1 MSQTM
6 NQKPGPPL
14 HQTPSRMGATEK
26 KRKTPRSW
34 AKLLV
39 RALGYMILGLSLLVA
54 GAFLTLQIRPVQ
66 DAVTDIIT
74 KTLTSA
80 IATHTRAVCRID
92 KLSGNLLSGFT
103 CQGVS
108 LTDAAT
114 GDLLLKAHRVD
125 ISYIL
130 PLLLE
135 KTLWINRLSVSG
147 LSVALVNPAGDQ
159 WNIDVLTP
167 PPSSPPKDAP
177 PKPQPPV
184 LSEFKVRL
192 RHLDIRDS
200 DVLISVAD
208 DPDELLAQ
216 PAVPQITVHR
226 FTGIECRGRVDMK
239 FGKKNDISADI
250 AHLAVSLNLPRIDI
264 IGLSGEIHCDLDET
278 RFDFNNTA
286 IKGKKSDFT
295 INGSLAI
302 LENAPDRALLDQ
314 IVLDLR
320 AHVDAMSLG
329 EFGRAFP
336 IEMPDTDIVCGTLSA
351 KGPVSKMD
359 CQVDLRMDQCHV
371 ASQGLVIIDENY
383 DVSLD
388 LDGEIGGLDLA
399 ALPALD
405 LTFLPGDLNT
415 DGFTLIW
422 RDIGMPEQTGRIAL
436 HLTPSILSGYAID
449 EAEITTE
456 IHGADMNFKP
466 LHFKTPYGEVS
477 GTLNLVGIMFGE
489 EDKEIEIA
497 SHIKNLNPAKLLDD
511 KQYSAS
517 INGEVQTIIRIP
529 GTYDT
534 EGITAEAVCRMD
546 ASKVMGL
553 DIQRGDAEAVW
564 GGKTVTVRRLNVDTA
579 FGSASLSGDVSV
591 KDRTWRLKAG
601 AGLPDLA
608 LVRPYIS
615 GMLPGMAKDTAL
627 SGNISLTADVTGPW
641 DQPDI
646 TAAITGGS
654 LAWDNISADSL
665 TAEGRWRGAF
675 KGFNA
680 SADAGFKNMRMG
692 GFQVPALNI
701 STLWTPAAIHATVGL
716 QGRKE
721 EQLTLSGDIRQWMEP
736 VKTIEITKMALTAFD
751 QPPLVNQ
758 GPVKITLSP
767 DLVSVDSLSLAS
779 GPAMLGGNGQARLT
793 SPGGVSAALTL
804 RDVDLSRISGF
815 LAGGNKL
822 NGRISSDVSLS
833 GLLEKPVIRMDMSL
847 KEASFDKY
855 SISEA
860 TASISYSDSRAA
872 LTASVGRNGSKLVVA
887 DGSAF
892 VALSLFPFA
901 FTPGPESLN
910 MRLDIDDADISWI
923 SDLIS
928 HPEYG
933 VTGRLS
939 ATADVSGD
947 FFEPRIDGRMRLAEG
962 TLNLKKQGLTYE
974 NLTADLQF
982 DKDAI
987 TIKEVLLSGDKE
999 GNLRLS
1005 GVLTHDRFT
1014 PRNFDLQAA
1023 GEMVYVPFHGGV
1035 QAWVNPN
1042 LTLSGD
1048 WANPK
1053 VEGKI
1058 RVVRGRVNLDRF
1070 LAQQPSE
1077 IKIVSPVI
1085 TENGLMEIPD
1095 KELEP
1100 LAFVDPLTADI
1111 TLNISKDCWLRGR
1124 DAQVEIKGNVQLKKD
1139 PRKPFVLFGSLNT
1152 VRGTYRF
1159 RGKLFQIT
1167 QGELMFVG
1175 QEDLN
1180 PPVNIEAQTEIDD
1193 AAIMIRL
1200 TGTFEHLN
1208 LTFDSDPP
1216 MDQAE
1221 IISYILF
1228 GRGTDALSEQESF
1241 KAEEMALSFT
1251 GQIAADK
1258 LKDVVGDVLGI
1269 DYLNISTGGSELR
1282 QGSLSMGKYVL
1293 PKVFVVFRQGFSD
1306 NNSQQFEV
1314 SYEINKYFD
1323 IQSQIDNEQTSALD
1337 LIWKYEF

>member
-1 MSQTM
+1 M
-6 NQKPGPPL
+6 
-14 HQTPSRMGATEK
+14 TEK
-26 KRKTPRSW
+26 KRKTCRSL

-39 RALGYMILGLSLLVA
+39 RTLGYMILGLSLLVA
-54 GAFLTLQIRPVQ
+54 GAFLILQIRPVQ
-66 DAVTDIIT
+66 DAVTDTIT

-80 IATHTRAVCRID
+80 IATHTRAVCRIE

-114 GDLLLKAHRVD
+114 GDLLLKVQELE

-147 LSVALVNPAGDQ
+147 LSVALVNPAGDK
-159 WNIDVLTP
+159 WNFDVLSP
-167 PPSSPPKDAP
+167 SPSSPPKDAP
-177 PKPQPPV
+177 PKPQPPA

-200 DVLISVAD
+200 DVLISVSD
-208 DPDELLAQ
+208 DSDGLT
-216 PAVPQITVHR
+216 PQVTVHR
-226 FTGIECRGRVDMK
+226 FTGIEYRGRVDMK
-239 FGKKNDISADI
+239 FGKENDISADI
-250 AHLAVSLNLPRIDI
+250 EHLAVSLNLPRIDI
-264 IGLSGEIHCDLDET
+264 IGLSGKIHCDLDET

-336 IEMPDTDIVCGTLSA
+336 IEMPDTDIVRGNLSA
-351 KGPVSKMD
+351 KGPVSRMD
-359 CQVDLRMDQCHV
+359 CQVDLQMDQCHV
-371 ASQGLVIIDENY
+371 VSQGLVGIDENY

-388 LDGEIGGLDLA
+388 LDGKINGLDLA
-399 ALPALD
+399 ALPVLE

-415 DGFTLIW
+415 DGFTLNW
-422 RDIGMPEQTGRIAL
+422 RDIGMPEQTGRIVL
-436 HLTPSILSGYAID
+436 HLTPSVLSGYAID

-456 IHGADMNFKP
+456 IHGPDMNFKP
-466 LHFKTPYGEVS
+466 LYFKTPYGEVS
-477 GTLNLVGIMFGE
+477 GTLNLVGIMYGE
-489 EDKEIEIA
+489 EDKQIEIVTD
-497 SHIKNLNPAKLLDD
+497 IKNLNPAKLLKNKRFFGDND
-511 KQYSAS
+511 YN
-517 INGEVQTIIRIP
+517 IDGNIGGNLQTTIRIP

-534 EGITAEAVCRMD
+534 EGITAEAAFRMNT
-546 ASKVMGL
+546 SKVMGL
-553 DIQRGDAEAVW
+553 DIRKADVEVGW
-564 GGKTVTVRRLNVDTA
+564 GEKTFTVKRLDLTTA
-579 FGSASLSGDVSV
+579 FGSASFSGDASI

-601 AGLPDLA
+601 ADLPDLA
-608 LVRPYIS
+608 FVRPYIS

-627 SGNISLTADVTGPW
+627 SGNVSLTADVTGPW

-646 TAAITGGS
+646 AAAISGES
-654 LAWDNISADSL
+654 LAWDTISADSL
-665 TAEGRWRGAF
+665 TAEGRWNGAF
-675 KGFNA
+675 RNFTA

-692 GFQVPALNI
+692 GFQAPVLNI
-701 STLWTPAAIHATVGL
+701 STLLTPAAIHATVDL
-716 QGRKE
+716 QGSRK

-736 VKTIEITKMALTAFD
+736 VKTIEITKMALTAFE

-758 GPVKITLSP
+758 GPVILTLSP
-767 DLVSVDSLSLAS
+767 DLISVDSLSLAS
-779 GPAMLGGNGQARLT
+779 GPATIGGKGQAQLT
-793 SPGGVSAALTL
+793 PPREVSAALTL
-804 RDVDLSRISGF
+804 RDVDLIRISGF
-815 LAGGNKL
+815 LAGGDKL
-822 NGRISSDVSLS
+822 KGRISSDVRLS
-833 GLLEKPVIRMDMSL
+833 GVLDKPMIQMDMSL

-860 TASISYSDSRAA
+860 TASIAYSDSRAA
-872 LTASVGRNGSKLVVA
+872 LAASVGRNGSKLVVA

-892 VALSLFPFA
+892 VSLSLFPFA
-901 FTPGPESLN
+901 FSPGPESLDI
-910 MRLDIDDADISWI
+910 RLDIDDADISWI
-923 SDLIS
+923 SDLIN

-939 ATADVSGD
+939 ATANVSGD
-947 FFEPRIDGRMRLAEG
+947 FFEPRIEGRMRLAEG

-974 NLTADLQF
+974 TLTADLQF

-987 TIKEVLLSGDKE
+987 TINEVILSGDKE
-999 GNLRLS
+999 GELRLS

-1014 PRNFDLQAA
+1014 PLNFDLQAA
-1023 GEMVYVPFHGGV
+1023 GKMVYIPFHGGV

-1058 RVVRGRVNLDRF
+1058 KVVRGRVNLDRF
-1070 LAQQPSE
+1070 LARQPSE

-1085 TENGLMEIPD
+1085 AENGLMEIPD
-1095 KELEP
+1095 EELEP

-1221 IISYILF
+1221 IVSYILF
-1228 GRGTDALSEQESF
+1228 GRGTDALSEQETF

-1258 LKDVVGDVLGI
+1258 LKDIVGDALGI

-1306 NNSQQFEV
+1306 QNSQQFEV